1 MPYDPPPATK
11 PHLDIPLRGIA
22 FAALAF
28 FLLAVMNALAKILSA
43 DHHIIEI
50 AFYRNLVSVL
60 PFLAYILITQKHH
73 LFITKRPRALLARSV
88 IGTISLVTTFA
99 AFAALPMAEV
109 TVLLFTTTLITPA
122 LAYFF
127 LKERVGIH
135 RWSAIGVGFV
145 GVIIMVGLQGFSG
158 ALIGIALALCA
169 ALMHA
174 SLGLLLRMMKEES
187 PVTVTFYFVLT
198 GMILTGLCMPF
209 IAVMPTAQALWLL
222 IATGVAGG
230 LAQLCLSLAFKYAPT
245 AAIAPLNYT
254 GLIWATGFDILIWQ
268 LVPGWPVFL
277 GATIIIA
284 ANSYVIYR
292 EHRIHKLNRP
302 HLPMGLNK

>member
-1 MPYDPPPATK
+1 
-11 PHLDIPLRGIA
+11 
-22 FAALAF
+22 
-28 FLLAVMNALAKILSA
+28 
-43 DHHIIEI
+43 
-50 AFYRNLVSVL
+50 
-60 PFLAYILITQKHH
+60 
-73 LFITKRPRALLARSV
+73 LLARSV
-88 IGTISLVTTFA
+88 IGTVSLVTTFA

-174 SLGLLLRMMKEES
+174 SLGLLLRMMKQES
-187 PVTVTFYFVLT
+187 PITLTFYFVLT
-198 GMILTGLCMPF
+198 GMVLTGLCMPF
-209 IAVMPTAQALWLL
+209 IAVMPTVQALWLL

-254 GLIWATGFDILIWQ
+254 GLIWATGFDILIWHI
-268 LVPGWPVFL
+268 VPGWPVFW